1 LQQFA
6 ATSGDD
12 AYGDTLEKQEAA
24 KVHLQEVMT
33 ELDAIASM
41 EVVDALIDGTDGFID
56 ILRKGRREEAEL
68 AAAALREPLQKFL
81 SVNSLYGS
89 ALRECYAAADS
100 ALDTFQQVL
109 SRDSSVA
116 LAQLASALGVL
127 STTDAFAASRN
138 RR

>member
-1 LQQFA
+1 MQ
-6 ATSGDD
+6 
-12 AYGDTLEKQEAA
+12 
-24 KVHLQEVMT
+24 
-33 ELDAIASM
+33 
-41 EVVDALIDGTDGFID
+41 
-56 ILRKGRREEAEL
+56 L

-81 SVNSLYGS
+81 SVNSSYGS